1 VAAGVRVL
9 GAKGRPEGVDLGQR
23 QAIRLDVEL
32 PGCLS
37 VTATKVVHLG
47 NPVGLAEI
55 AGVRGN
61 ARASSRGCNK
71 RTGNCYDRCGH
82 RWVCGGIATLLWN
95 GFMSR
100 RADYRKTVMEK
111 TSEEAD
117 RQHERAVLRV
127 ALHAEL
133 RSLSRSVRRE
143 IKFIEGHVEFSW
155 VPIIDFFRV
164 HLTNLNK
171 LGLLRP
177 AEVEWRIEQ
186 LPKLKGNSLVIS
198 NSPCRRPIWA
208 A

>member
-1 VAAGVRVL
+1 MKELLHEVATNGQAIATIVAATVGFVGV
-9 GAKGRPEGVDLGQR
+9 
-23 QAIRLDVEL
+23 
-32 PGCLS
+32 
-37 VTATKVVHLG
+37 
-47 NPVGLAEI
+47 
-55 AGVRGN
+55 
-61 ARASSRGCNK
+61 
-71 RTGNCYDRCGH
+71 
-82 RWVCGGIATLLWN
+82 IATLLWN

-164 HLTNLNK
+164 YLTNLNK

-177 AEVEWRIEQ
+177 AEVECICQAYYSYQEHTGYIARLGGVDITKPLMGANIYLNFEGQNGERI
-186 LPKLKGNSLVIS
+186 GNGV
-198 NSPCRRPIWA
+198 
-208 A
+208 